1 MSLVRAGADCEALRI
16 SSHALRSPHCVCD
29 RAGRRLATRASSQS
43 NVRSIRRRPITPR
56 LPTLARSHARS
67 YSSKPGVCTFYHHVD
82 FFNANYREAGGP
94 KASNLPE
101 APHIAVVGG
110 GLTGLTTAYFLAKRL
125 EKPAQITVYEASS
138 RWGGWLRSERTPVD
152 VGGVKTQ
159 VLFERGPRSMS
170 TAQTGGRMDRF
181 VLYQLLSDFGI
192 PLTPLDGTQPRWIL
206 HNGQLAAAP
215 PCSIIDALKNPVLRQ
230 VALPLITGWLKN
242 LVRRTPY
249 PSKDMSI
256 AEFLQDRYG
265 SKVLS
270 ETLMSAIVHGVW
282 GGSVHNLSAWSVAPH
297 MLGWPAPM
305 SRDDDLTFVP
315 ANEFRL
321 WQRVESEMDQMHLM
335 SLTCVDNS
343 SMVSF
348 EQHGM
353 ETLSHMLVDALES
366 MPNVELRL
374 GTPATDIAYRER
386 VDKVVINRE
395 NARPYDKVIS
405 ALPAKQLHKA
415 TKQTLPLEDF
425 TSVSV
430 MTVNIW
436 YPYEDIIPKGLG
448 YLIPDTVPQEDNPE
462 RALGV
467 FFDSGVGVGAGRV
480 EVHGERLAERGTK
493 LFVLMGG
500 HYFDEGHPIPT
511 EEEAIQQAKNLLERQ
526 LGIPKDTPC
535 HAVANLAKDCLPQ
548 HTVGHAERIT
558 KLDQA
563 LQAKFKNRLAPIG
576 GSFTKPGVAG
586 ALRAGY
592 DMAFDLT
599 FESFHLNG
607 LEAYGVEHAMSPS
620 FVKTPDSCPILLY
633 NAHQSA
639 NKKKT
644 EYLRN
649 SSGFSPG
656 QETIW
661 PADEKTLS
669 SLRKD

>member
-16 SSHALRSPHCVCD
+16 SSHALRNPHCLCD
-29 RAGRRLATRASSQS
+29 RAGRRRFATRASSH
-43 NVRSIRRRPITPR
+43 SIRRRPIAPR
-56 LPTLARSHARS
+56 LPTLARSHARV
-67 YSSKPGVCTFYHHVD
+67 YSSSTPGVCNFYSYVD
-82 FFNANYREAGGP
+82 YFGVGWRSEDKGHKP
-94 KASNLPE
+94 RDLPE
-101 APHIAVVGG
+101 APTIAVVGG

-125 EKPAQITVYEASS
+125 DKSAQITVYEASS
-138 RWGGWLRSERTPVD
+138 RWGGWLRSEKTPVD

-170 TAQTGGRMDRF
+170 TAQTGGRMDRLI
-181 VLYQLLSDFGI
+181 LYQLLCDFGL

-206 HNGQLAAAP
+206 HENKLAAAP
-215 PCSIIDALKNPVLRQ
+215 PCSITDALKNPVLRQ
-230 VALPLITGWLKN
+230 VALPLITGYLKN
-242 LVRRTPY
+242 LFRRTPY
-249 PSKDMSI
+249 PSRDMSI
-256 AEFLQDRYG
+256 AEFLENTYG

-282 GGSVHNLSAWSVAPH
+282 GGSVHDLSAWSVAPH

-315 ANEFRL
+315 AKEFRL
-321 WQRVESEMDQMHLM
+321 WQRIGSEIDGRVFMKLF
-335 SLTCVDNS
+335 SVDNS

-374 GTPATDIAYRER
+374 NTPATDIAYRER
-386 VDKVVINRE
+386 FDKVVINRE

-425 TSVSV
+425 KSVSV
-430 MTVNIW
+430 MTVNVW

-448 YLIPDTVPQEDNPE
+448 YLIPDTVPQEENPE

-467 FFDSGVGVGAGRV
+467 FFDSGVGVGAGRI
-480 EVHGERLAERGTK
+480 EVNGERLAERGTK

-607 LEAYGVEHAMSPS
+607 LEDYGAEHAMSPS
-620 FVKTPDSCPILLY
+620 FVKVPDNSPMLRY
-633 NAHQSA
+633 NAHMSV
-639 NKKKT
+639 NKKTT
-644 EYLRN
+644 ESLRREYE
-649 SSGFSPG
+649 FSPG
-656 QETIW
+656 QETLW
-661 PADEKTLS
+661 PNAATELPS
-669 SLRKD
+669 GRRV

>member
-1 MSLVRAGADCEALRI
+1 MSLGVVVSRSTPAPTPTYADCLGVAC
-16 SSHALRSPHCVCD
+16 RSGNTGHK
-29 RAGRRLATRASSQS
+29 
-43 NVRSIRRRPITPR
+43 
-56 LPTLARSHARS
+56 ARD
-67 YSSKPGVCTFYHHVD
+67 V
-82 FFNANYREAGGP
+82 
-94 KASNLPE
+94 PE
-101 APHIAVVGG
+101 APNIAVVGG

-138 RWGGWLRSERTPVD
+138 RWGGWLRSEKTPVD

-170 TAQTGGRMDRF
+170 TAQTGGRMDRLI
-181 VLYQLLSDFGI
+181 LYQLLCDFGL

-206 HNGQLAAAP
+206 HENQLAAAP

-230 VALPLITGWLKN
+230 VALPLITGYLKN
-242 LVRRTPY
+242 LFRRTPY
-249 PSKDMSI
+249 PSRDMSI
-256 AEFLQDRYG
+256 AEFLENTYG

-282 GGSVHNLSAWSVAPH
+282 GGSVHDLSAWSVAPH

-305 SRDDDLTFVP
+305 SRDDDFTFVP
-315 ANEFRL
+315 TKEFRL
-321 WQRVESEMDQMHLM
+321 WQRIGSEIDGVAFMKLF
-335 SLTCVDNS
+335 SVDNS

-386 VDKVVINRE
+386 FDKVVINRE

-425 TSVSV
+425 KSVSV
-430 MTVNIW
+430 MTVNVW

-448 YLIPDTVPQEDNPE
+448 YLIPDTVPQEENPE

-480 EVHGERLAERGTK
+480 EVNGERLAERGTK

-599 FESFHLNG
+599 YESFHMNG
-607 LEAYGVEHAMSPS
+607 LEEYGAEHAMSPS
-620 FVKTPDSCPILLY
+620 FVKVPDNSPMLRY
-633 NAHQSA
+633 NAHLSV
-639 NKKKT
+639 NKKNT
-644 EYLRN
+644 ESLRR
-649 SSGFSPG
+649 GYEFSPG

-661 PADEKTLS
+661 PDAAMELPS
-669 SLRKD
+669 GRRV